1 MKPLIDIID
10 TTNEPNILQTMEFH
24 NTNPLTPNPM
34 KTIEHN
40 LHIGS
45 KLYWTDAPEILAG
58 VVVRFTDKRDVVINF
73 VSGNEQGEKHYP
85 IKLAKRFISK
95 P

>member
-1 MKPLIDIID
+1 VRLANALSLNLK
-10 TTNEPNILQTMEFH
+10 TQTSK
-24 NTNPLTPNPM
+24 PM
-34 KTIEHN
+34 KKIEHN

-45 KLYWTDAPEILAG
+45 KLYWSDAPEIIAG

-73 VSGNEQGEKHYP
+73 FSGNEQGEKHYP
-85 IKLAKRFISK
+85 IKLAKRFITK